1 MQERTPYQDRIVK
14 NYYKNRQGLALQKLQ
29 EFVTELYLAESDKKR
44 DQLWTRIEKAMAN
57 LGVPKKIAQHLLE
70 KRKPELLAEHIQNWW
85 ERMPGEK

>member
-1 MQERTPYQDRIVK
+1 MIHTSPFSP
-14 NYYKNRQGLALQKLQ
+14 NNAPPSQ

-70 KRKPELLAEHIQNWW
+70 KRKPVFRN
-85 ERMPGEK
+85 K